1 MRDQLGSTAELWQHV
16 APFELT
22 RSAALTPV
30 NDSDDDRTF
39 VVRPEAVRAARDAA
53 LQTAAHRPA
62 AEADAAGNLGGEIDF
77 DITGAGQPE
86 TVVDFDITGAAP
98 TATTVDFDI
107 TGAFAEPEPATPA
120 IAAPS
125 ATPAEPR
132 PTTQSPTAQSER
144 SNTVAYVVIALVV
157 VAALAWLLLK

>member
-120 IAAPS
+120 VAAPS

-132 PTTQSPTAQSER
+132 PTTQSPAAQSER

>member
-107 TGAFAEPEPATPA
+107 TGAFAEPATPA
-120 IAAPS
+120 VAAPS

-132 PTTQSPTAQSER
+132 PTTQSPAAQSER

>member
-62 AEADAAGNLGGEIDF
+62 AEADAAGNLSGEIDF

-120 IAAPS
+120 VAAPS

>member
-120 IAAPS
+120 VAAPS